1 MLLSRGRRWETTSE
15 KRGVWPLLTVA
26 PAHAHD
32 SRSLDVHLEMPL
44 PVDVGITGGSLLVTG
59 GASVAFIGVERGL
72 PSYLMGWCALRVW
85 TPGITPRSG

>member
-1 MLLSRGRRWETTSE
+1 MR
-15 KRGVWPLLTVA
+15 A
-26 PAHAHD
+26 
-32 SRSLDVHLEMPL
+32 SRSDPAWTVCNSPL
-44 PVDVGITGGSLLVTG
+44 IVNVMAPPTGKGITGGSLLVTG